1 MCILSFVSLVLGY
14 DSSYTFGSY
23 FIEIKFL
30 HPTLSKIKFLFIF
43 AGDPLYAVGGQPKCL
58 DCDFLDD
65 SFAEDG

>member
-1 MCILSFVSLVLGY
+1 M
-14 DSSYTFGSY
+14 FGSY
-23 FIEIKFL
+23 FIEIEFL
-30 HPTLSKIKFLFIF
+30 RTNTSPKKIFPLFLL